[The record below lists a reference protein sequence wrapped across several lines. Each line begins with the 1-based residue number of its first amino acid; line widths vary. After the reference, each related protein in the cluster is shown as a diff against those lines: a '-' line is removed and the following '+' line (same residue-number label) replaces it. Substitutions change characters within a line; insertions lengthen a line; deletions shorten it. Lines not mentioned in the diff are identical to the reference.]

1 MDKKIFKILVVGEKN
16 TGKTQIIQAFNQY
29 IPLNVSQVSYKT
41 LNTQCETKS
50 TSKIGNKHS
59 TILDSEN

>member
-1 MDKKIFKILVVGEKN
+1 MDKKIFKILVVGEKK

-50 TSKIGNKHS
+50 TS
-59 TILDSEN
+59 